1 VGLTLPTL
9 FPICSRSGRVF
20 GEGLGVIGWVPAA
33 TEKVIPALNRRA
45 LEASLPAVAQKNMA
59 TMAVVHIGPQEPC
72 HHRRDF
78 ARVAQFHQQ
87 VKVVGHQAI
96 MKDSK
101 PESVAVSRHQVEECP
116 IYVAS

>member
-1 VGLTLPTL
+1 
-9 FPICSRSGRVF
+9 
-20 GEGLGVIGWVPAA
+20 
-33 TEKVIPALNRRA
+33 
-45 LEASLPAVAQKNMA
+45 MA

-116 IYVAS
+116 TIVIIAEDRLTVVATDHQVKACFL